1 MNIILRFRRYLYL
14 RNNFIQQM
22 QLLEQ
27 TQGHIYS
34 KVNNQNDME

>member
-1 MNIILRFRRYLYL
+1 MNIILHFRRYLYL

-27 TQGHIYS
+27 TQGYIYS